1 MNNNP
6 KYRLKKDT
14 PNYDAGSIFIV
25 RTDDTNTILLN
36 GNDDIEDINGNF
48 YDKVANIK
56 HFDEWFEEVKEAR
69 EPRWVRKQIKQI
81 LFDDTREDII
91 GWKYT
96 NMRYRFI
103 KDYYRYDSQTS
114 FGLYENGTRA
124 EFRFLE
130 KTNSPERDNALH
142 YFNQL
147 VRDGYI
153 EIQDNP
159 NIVWEDDND

>member
-1 MNNNP
+1 M
-6 KYRLKKDT
+6 KYRLKKDA
-14 PNYDAGSIFIV
+14 PMDKAGTIFELH
-25 RTDDTNTILLN
+25 DDCEHKWLASDECKTQYQ
-36 GNDDIEDINGNF
+36 INRVDN
-48 YDKVANIK
+48 
-56 HFDEWFEEVKEAR
+56 FDEWFEKVKE
-69 EPRWVRKQIKQI
+69 PTWVRKQIKQI

-153 EIQDNP
+153 EVQDSP
-159 NIVWEDDND
+159 NIVWEDENGQ